1 MRKIKVKLHH
11 KQEIFVHNNLANT
24 AFYLRERISDRLVK
38 DDREG
43 IGLEMT
49 ACLVMIAFAME
60 AHVNFFGWRLA
71 PPKWDERDQI
81 KAKIK
86 VVAKHIGLK
95 ADFGKRPYKTVK
107 DLKALRDQLAHGKP
121 EIITRK
127 EDELITTH
135 EELEALPFPQA
146 SWEKYLTKD
155 FVDEAFDDMN
165 SIWNEILAAS
175 GLEVF
180 DAITKGDRSIQY
192 IGEA

>member
-1 MRKIKVKLHH
+1 MRKIKVKLHQ

-24 AFYLRERISDRLVK
+24 AFYFRERISARMAK

-60 AHVNFFGWRLA
+60 AHVNFFGWKLA
-71 PPKWDERDQI
+71 PTKWDDRDQI

-86 VVAKHIGLK
+86 VIAKHVGMSV
-95 ADFGKRPYKTVK
+95 DFGKRPYSTVK
-107 DLKALRDQLAHGKP
+107 DLKAFRDQLAHGKP
-121 EIITRK
+121 EIIVRK
-127 EDELITTH
+127 EDEFITTH
-135 EELEALPFPQA
+135 EEIEALPFPSA
-146 SWEKYLTKD
+146 SWEKLVTQD
-155 FVDEAFDDMN
+155 FIDQAYEDMN
-165 SIWNEILAAS
+165 AIWEEILAAS

-180 DAITKGDRSIQY
+180 DAVTKGDRSIQY